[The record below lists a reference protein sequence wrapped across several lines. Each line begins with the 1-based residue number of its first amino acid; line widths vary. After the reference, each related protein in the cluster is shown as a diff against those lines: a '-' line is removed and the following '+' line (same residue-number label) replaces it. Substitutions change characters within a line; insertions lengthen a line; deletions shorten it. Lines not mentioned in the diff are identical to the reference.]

1 MRAQIESLS
10 QLGLLSQFVG
20 MLTDSR
26 SFLSFPRHELF
37 RRILC
42 GMLGDDVAAGRIP
55 DRPDYLRR
63 MVADIGHD
71 NASRYFG
78 FSSK

>member
-1 MRAQIESLS
+1 MRAQIEQLS

-42 GMLGDDVAAGRIP
+42 GMLGDDVALGRIP
-55 DRPDYLRR
+55 DRRDYLEP
-63 MVADIGHD
+63 MVRDICHD
-71 NASRYFG
+71 NAARYFG
-78 FSSK
+78 FGR